1 MLVGLERCIA
11 QMSTNMNQTVKT
23 SNQIINLPVP
33 RYDGSMSV
41 EKALHKRRS
50 VREFLKAP
58 LTLAEIS
65 QLLWAAQGITY
76 PEGLRTTPSAGA
88 LYPLEIYLVVGNI
101 TDVTPSV
108 YKYFSKSHEMRKV
121 IAGDIRQKLSEASL
135 GQESIRNAACIVIFT
150 ANYER
155 TRWKYGERGIRY
167 THIEV
172 GHASEN
178 VFLQA
183 VALDIKSVVIGAFSD
198 GKVKD
203 LLRLPDEE
211 DPIYIMPLGK

>member
-1 MLVGLERCIA
+1 
-11 QMSTNMNQTVKT
+11 
-23 SNQIINLPVP
+23 
-33 RYDGSMSV
+33 
-41 EKALHKRRS
+41 
-50 VREFLKAP
+50 
-58 LTLAEIS
+58 
-65 QLLWAAQGITY
+65 
-76 PEGLRTTPSAGA
+76 
-88 LYPLEIYLVVGNI
+88 
-101 TDVTPSV
+101 
-108 YKYFSKSHEMRKV
+108 MRKV

>member
-1 MLVGLERCIA
+1 
-11 QMSTNMNQTVKT
+11 
-23 SNQIINLPVP
+23 
-33 RYDGSMSV
+33 MSV
-41 EKALHKRRS
+41 EKALRKRRS

-76 PEGLRTTPSAGA
+76 PEGLRTAPSAGA
-88 LYPLEIYLVVGNI
+88 LYPLEIYLVVGNV
-101 TDVTPSV
+101 TDVTPGV
-108 YKYFSKSHEMRKV
+108 YKYFSKSNEMRKV
-121 IAGDIRQKLSEASL
+121 VAGDIRQKLSDASL
-135 GQESIRNAACIVIFT
+135 GQESIRNAACNIIFT